1 MKVDKLDIVLKELSE
16 ELRGILG
23 KNLDK
28 VILYGSYAR
37 GDNRSD
43 SDVDIIALVTIDEE
57 QLRLVRR
64 KLNIIC
70 SRIGLKYDLLI
81 SLVVKN
87 ERKFYRDIS
96 ILLFYQ
102 NIMKDGVVVYAA
114 WT

>member
-1 MKVDKLDIVLKELSE
+1 MIE
-16 ELRGILG
+16 
-23 KNLDK
+23 
-28 VILYGSYAR
+28 
-37 GDNRSD
+37 
-43 SDVDIIALVTIDEE
+43 VDIIALVTIDEE

-114 WT
+114 

>member
-114 WT
+114 

>member
-96 ILLFYQ
+96 ILPFY
-102 NIMKDGVVVYAA
+102 
-114 WT
+114 

>member
-1 MKVDKLDIVLKELSE
+1 MQRDKLDIVLQELSE
-16 ELRGILG
+16 ELHKVLG
-23 KNLDK
+23 KELDK

-43 SDVDIIALVTIDEE
+43 SDVDVIALVKLDEE
-57 QLRLVRR
+57 KLKFVRR
-64 KLNIIC
+64 KLNVIC

-87 ERKFYRDIS
+87 ERKFYKDIS
-96 ILLFYQ
+96 ILPFYQ

-114 WT
+114 